1 MYCTEAEVDRGTVES
16 AATDDVV
23 DVTEGERECSVELEE
38 VVDVES
44 EEETS
49 DDVAFTLGSAVDEET
64 SVDVV
69 EVDVGEAELVDGR
82 EEATEVV
89 VAPSREVV
97 VTAVDEWATDDCEE
111 DEDAAAD
118 DVVGVDEAAEDVLPD
133 SPSNKPLRSSSRA
146 GARFPYPPDPLRARC
161 LR

>member
-1 MYCTEAEVDRGTVES
+1 M
-16 AATDDVV
+16 
-23 DVTEGERECSVELEE
+23 
-38 VVDVES
+38 
-44 EEETS
+44 
-49 DDVAFTLGSAVDEET
+49 DEET

-111 DEDAAAD
+111 DEGAAAD
-118 DVVGVDEAAEDVLPD
+118 DVVGVDEAAED
-133 SPSNKPLRSSSRA
+133 
-146 GARFPYPPDPLRARC
+146 
-161 LR
+161 